1 MNNSNKAKSYKIY
14 KIYSK
19 LRLANAFL
27 KSVRLEIRTESGS
40 EFHNFPF
47 ISFLKLINKSNLFL
61 L

>member
-27 KSVRLEIRTESGS
+27 KSLRLEIRTESGS
-40 EFHNFPF
+40 EFHN
-47 ISFLKLINKSNLFL
+47 LAA
-61 L
+61 